1 MPIAEA
7 AYEQMK
13 FHTVGAAI
21 LAISARGNLY
31 MEETTPWAAFKAR
44 Y

>member
-1 MPIAEA
+1 
-7 AYEQMK
+7 MK